1 MLPPSVARA
10 NEISYGWVASVMSA
24 GLDSWEAGQGF
35 HGEAVIRV
43 LRAKV
48 AKFPSLTPAGEQS
61 YPVF

>member
-1 MLPPSVARA
+1 
-10 NEISYGWVASVMSA
+10 MSA